1 MQNYPYKEEETR
13 RRAKRPLTQRLS
25 RLFSTL
31 FILALGLLW
40 LMTIPA
46 GRVWVEDSVR
56 AVDRAD
62 KIVRA
67 RLGMPLRGTPDLA
80 DYDGRLQEKGLRE
93 GNAVFIRIFKQESE
107 LELWMKSGDDFT
119 LFARYPICNWSGL
132 LGPKLKE
139 GDRQSPEG
147 FYTVAANQLN
157 PNSRWH
163 RSFNLGFPNRLERS
177 KGRTGSF
184 LMVHGGCGSIGCYAM
199 TNAVVDEIWR
209 LVTSALKKSQP
220 RFQVH
225 IFPFRM
231 TALNMALY
239 GKGKWNPFWRDL
251 KTGYDLFEESRVPP
265 SVAMCGGRYVT
276 RRGRPGS
283 AGSDPL
289 RKDCSLRLSRR

>member
-1 MQNYPYKEEETR
+1 MPIESRSAKDHR
-13 RRAKRPLTQRLS
+13 RKTARPPAQRLA
-25 RLFSTL
+25 RLFSTV
-31 FILALGLLW
+31 FFVAVGLLW
-40 LMTIPA
+40 LMTIPS
-46 GRVWVEDSVR
+46 GRVWMEDTLR

-62 KIVRA
+62 RTVRA
-67 RLGMPLRGTPDLA
+67 RLGLPLRGTPDLT
-80 DYDGRLQEKGLRE
+80 DYTARLAETGLKE

-107 LELWMKSGDDFT
+107 LELWMERDGRFA
-119 LFARYPICNWSGL
+119 LFARYPICRWSGL

-199 TNAVVDEIWR
+199 TNPVIDEIWR
-209 LVTSALKKSQP
+209 LVTAALKQAQP
-220 RFQVH
+220 RFHVH
-225 IFPFRM
+225 VFPFRM
-231 TALNMALY
+231 TARNMAHY
-239 GKGKWNPFWRDL
+239 GGGEWNTFWRDL

-265 SVAMCGGRYVT
+265 SILVCDGRYVA

-283 AGSDPL
+283 VGSGPL
-289 RKDCSLRLSRR
+289 RNDCSVRLSRR